1 MPALERGALAVDVGI
16 IDMVGADQIKAGVQV
31 FGTQSVCMQQPLAN
45 GIEHGKII
53 HKRFLQTAFR
63 LPESGGR
70 EKGAIIAETARP
82 SAGRQSG
89 RCAKTAFRLPEKQ

>member
-1 MPALERGALAVDVGI
+1 MPALECGALAVDVGI
-16 IDMVGADQIKAGVQV
+16 IDVVGADQIKAGVQV

-63 LPESGGR
+63 LPESGGK
-70 EKGAIIAETARP
+70 EKGAIIAETARL
-82 SAGRQSG
+82 SAGRQEDKAHENG
-89 RCAKTAFRLPEKQ
+89 FQAA